1 MEARSI
7 FRNVLE
13 QVWTMVSAIYRGGGE
28 TLLDAGSAPPRH
40 RYWIY
45 LRPYLICLAMD
56 IAATGVAY
64 LFEPITAASNLSLVY
79 LPPILISALSFG
91 LWPSIASS
99 MLGVLLWDY
108 LFLPPKYELNIDDP
122 QDALALLL
130 FLVISL
136 VVSNLAALSLR
147 QRSAIEARAKST
159 AQLYEFSQQIAA
171 VGSLGAMLNAA
182 ISTIGSMM
190 HCEVFVLLTADGAT
204 RLSASY
210 PQMRDLD
217 AVEVS
222 LAQAAATGA
231 PVSLAGRHLFMPL
244 QTQRGII
251 GVVGIDRNQSQS
263 FLPDEESLLSILVD
277 QTAVAIERIQLAET
291 IDQARIETETERLRN
306 AMLTSIS
313 HDLRTP
319 LTSIMAAHS
328 ILRSLGDACDAA
340 TRQELIDEVGEEAE
354 RLDRFIGNL
363 LDMTKLESGKMN
375 VRLGPIEVGDAL
387 ESALARASHLLVAHN
402 VNVELPSDLPMVKAD
417 FMLLEQVIFNL
428 IDNSVKYTSPGTIID
443 ISAYAGEDAVSIG
456 VADQGS
462 GIPPHSIDAIFNKFA
477 RVNFEDRQR
486 PGTGLGLA
494 ICRGFLQAMGG
505 TITADNRQ
513 DQRGAIFTIRI
524 AIADA

>member
-340 TRQELIDEVGEEAE
+340 TRQDE
-354 RLDRFIGNL
+354 RKTRTDRGWRCIG
-363 LDMTKLESGKMN
+363 
-375 VRLGPIEVGDAL
+375 I
-387 ESALARASHLLVAHN
+387 
-402 VNVELPSDLPMVKAD
+402 
-417 FMLLEQVIFNL
+417 
-428 IDNSVKYTSPGTIID
+428 
-443 ISAYAGEDAVSIG
+443 
-456 VADQGS
+456 
-462 GIPPHSIDAIFNKFA
+462 
-477 RVNFEDRQR
+477 R
-486 PGTGLGLA
+486 PRTRKPLT
-494 ICRGFLQAMGG
+494 R
-505 TITADNRQ
+505 RS
-513 DQRGAIFTIRI
+513 
-524 AIADA
+524 